1 MFSSQSS
8 GAVNAVVNGA
18 QAAVNGI
25 ANGATSMFN
34 SVNKAANQAATNIAK
49 NVPTFDSLI
58 PIGNTAATGPA
69 PNAGAN
75 ANKNKNGKYGNGNG
89 NGNTNSSSFFN
100 FVNGNNSKYGNTG
113 SNSSP
118 ANSGNTAKS
127 GNTANSVV
135 SGFPWLSPL
144 YIFIG
149 LVIVFVGVFS
159 LYNAQIMQGYE
170 YIVES
175 IKQTM
180 NLPTDPSVISA
191 IVPTPADAEPEVTV
205 PPEAPQTLTPDQEE
219 YPQASQTSIVEKILP
234 SSSGEVFNV
243 AQNKFTYYDAEPLC
257 KALGAEL
264 ATYEQVKNAWGNGAD
279 WCNYGWVKGQMAIY
293 PTQQETYDKL
303 QGGPKEQRGACGT
316 VGINGGFFENP
327 EFKYGVNCYG
337 KKPEQSAHDQ
347 EMLMS
352 QGKAPRSPEALDVD
366 EKVAEYRDQADSLF
380 VKPFND
386 SKWQSS

>member
-18 QAAVNGI
+18 QAAVTEI

-49 NVPTFDSLI
+49 NVPTFNSLI

-75 ANKNKNGKYGNGNG
+75 ANANKNAKYGNENK
-89 NGNTNSSSFFN
+89 NSNSNNFFN
-100 FVNGNNSKYGNTG
+100 FVTGNNSKYGNNG
-113 SNSSP
+113 NKANNSNT
-118 ANSGNTAKS
+118 ANSGNT
-127 GNTANSVV
+127 GNSMV
-135 SGFPWLSPL
+135 SGFPWISPL

-149 LVIVFVGVFS
+149 LVVLFIGVFS
-159 LYNAQIMQGYE
+159 LYNAPIKQGYE
-170 YIVES
+170 YIVAS
-175 IKQTM
+175 IKQAM
-180 NLPTDPSVISA
+180 NLPTDPSVIAA
-191 IVPTPADAEPEVTV
+191 IVPTPEAEMQNLTV
-205 PPEAPQTLTPDQEE
+205 PPEAPQTLTPAQEAL
-219 YPQASQTSIVEKILP
+219 PQPSQTSIVEKILP

-303 QGGPKEQRGACGT
+303 QAGPKEQRGACGT

-337 KKPEQSAHDQ
+337 NKPDQSAHDQ
-347 EMLMS
+347 ELLMS
-352 QGKAPRSPEALDVD
+352 EGKAPRSPEALDVD
-366 EKVAEYRDQADSLF
+366 QKVAEYRDQADSLF

>member
-18 QAAVNGI
+18 QAAVSEI
-25 ANGATSMFN
+25 TNGATSMFN
-34 SVNKAANQAATNIAK
+34 SVNKAANQAATTIAK
-49 NVPTFDSLI
+49 NVPSFNSLI

-69 PNAGAN
+69 PNAPAAN
-75 ANKNKNGKYGNGNG
+75 ASANKNAKYGNGNG
-89 NGNTNSSSFFN
+89 NKNSNSSTFFN
-100 FVNGNNSKYGNTG
+100 FGNGNNSKYGNTG
-113 SNSSP
+113 NTG
-118 ANSGNTAKS
+118 NKGNT
-127 GNTANSVV
+127 GNAANTGNSMV
-135 SGFPWLSPL
+135 SGLSWISPL
-144 YIFIG
+144 YIFLG
-149 LVIVFVGVFS
+149 LVVVFIGVFS
-159 LYNAQIMQGYE
+159 LYNTAIVQGYE
-170 YIVES
+170 YVVES
-175 IKQTM
+175 IKQVM
-180 NLPTDPSVISA
+180 NLPTDPSVNAS
-191 IVPTPADAEPEVTV
+191 VSPTPEAEMQEVTV
-205 PPEAPQTLTPDQEE
+205 PPEAPQTLTPAQEAL
-219 YPQASQTSIVEKILP
+219 PQPSQTSIVEKILP

-303 QGGPKEQRGACGT
+303 QAGPKEQRGACGT

-337 KKPEQSAHDQ
+337 NKPDQSAHDQ
-347 EMLMS
+347 ELLMS
-352 QGKAPRSPEALDVD
+352 EGKAPRSPAALDVD
-366 EKVAEYRDQADSLF
+366 EKVAEYRDQANSLF